1 MELSIS
7 QAATYEIN
15 NYTELLEQVCAF
27 VQREIQSPS
36 LPPLPVFTFW
46 LENGNHF
53 TGIPLK
59 ILGKD
64 LNKFVT
70 LISSDPIERPI
81 TSVFI
86 PFSKIQSVQIAQ
98 SESIHPIL
106 MRGAQKAVS
115 SLKLVTLAK
124 IRNSF
129 ESTWQAIAKRHGLL
143 PYVYFNWD
151 EVGNSEFEKQNLVT
165 ITHALLKAID
175 TIVQIESK
183 KIAFNK
189 LNTLQI
195 SNSPVKEVQAELQG
209 AFLSIK
215 ANFLRAPSLGV
226 ENELIVL
233 LKDTL
238 I

>member
-1 MELSIS
+1 MELSITL
-7 QAATYEIN
+7 AANYEMN
-15 NYTELLEQVCAF
+15 NYAELLEQVCTY
-27 VQREIQSPS
+27 VQQEIQSPS
-36 LPPLPVFTFW
+36 LPPLPIFTFW

-81 TSVFI
+81 TTCII
-86 PFSKIQSVQIAQ
+86 PFAKIQSIQIAQ
-98 SESIHPIL
+98 SESIQQIL
-106 MRGAQKAVS
+106 LKGEQKAAT
-115 SLKLVTLAK
+115 SLKLITLSK

-129 ESTWQAIAKRHGLL
+129 ESKWQAIAKAHGLL

-151 EVGNSEFEKQNLVT
+151 EVGNSDFEKQNLV
-165 ITHALLKAID
+165 IISHALLKAID
-175 TIVQIESK
+175 EVVKIESK

-195 SNSPVKEVQAELQG
+195 SNSPVKEVQAELVG

-215 ANFLRAPSLGV
+215 ANFLRAPPLGI